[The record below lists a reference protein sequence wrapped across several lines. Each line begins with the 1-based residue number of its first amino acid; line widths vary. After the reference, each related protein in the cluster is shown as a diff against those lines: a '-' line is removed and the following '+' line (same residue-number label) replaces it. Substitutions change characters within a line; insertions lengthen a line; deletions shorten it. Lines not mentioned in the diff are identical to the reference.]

1 MNPRILLLLV
11 FFNPLLSFAQTD
23 SAMISKPKAYPGWS
37 FWLPGATH
45 FLDGRPAEGIAF
57 ATLEVSGL
65 VSGIVLDKKLRT
77 ESSSPYYNFPLL
89 IGMQAYNVDKTDW
102 LRQQLKLLKYYQP
115 DFKYDPI
122 TFRELLKA
130 PYQPKNFFTPIN
142 GGFIALAL
150 GQLLLA
156 NRFAEYTYADVD
168 KMYLVNKWIP
178 KNDALAVYG
187 TVSMAAAF
195 GAGVGEEYYFRN
207 GFMPIWD
214 YKYGQ
219 KKGLIFSSLFFG
231 SMHLGNLLF
240 SSNPDIP
247 GTLLQVAEASI
258 AGYILGRD
266 VQKRGYNI
274 GPAVAAH
281 TWYDFTLMLGSFLI
295 DPKNNFLGVN
305 MFFKL

>member
-1 MNPRILLLLV
+1 
-11 FFNPLLSFAQTD
+11 
-23 SAMISKPKAYPGWS
+23 
-37 FWLPGATH
+37 
-45 FLDGRPAEGIAF
+45 
-57 ATLEVSGL
+57 
-65 VSGIVLDKKLRT
+65 
-77 ESSSPYYNFPLL
+77 
-89 IGMQAYNVDKTDW
+89 
-102 LRQQLKLLKYYQP
+102 
-115 DFKYDPI
+115 
-122 TFRELLKA
+122 
-130 PYQPKNFFTPIN
+130 
-142 GGFIALAL
+142 
-150 GQLLLA
+150 LA
-156 NRFAEYTYADVD
+156 NRFADYTYADVD